1 MLKVFEKYIHEVRV
15 RCCINLLLK
24 YAGQVLIIAGVI
36 AVIAVMT
43 EKLLALQVINI
54 NTSIGFSIVFAAVI
68 LGIWI
73 YKRPSKLQISLLLDE
88 RMGLK
93 ERFSTAL
100 NISDQ
105 HDAFSEAACREA
117 LNKAQSLNL
126 QGHFPI
132 KLSKGWVYTSTL
144 WLIVVLLFAFMPQK
158 DLLGIENRKEKENQS
173 AIQKEKAESKVKE
186 AAESVKLTMNKISD
200 PNIAE
205 ALGKLNQMPAGA
217 KPEDVKRD
225 AIRQLGDLSE
235 KVKDMQKSETLAS
248 MKMMQEMLKQL
259 KGSPDSFSSKLRM
272 ELAKGNF
279 GQASALLKQM
289 QNELKEGKL
298 SEEQKKQLSDQ
309 MQALAKAL
317 DDLAKQNEQLEKE
330 LEAMGLN
337 KELAQ
342 MGGKELREALQKQG
356 LNSDQIKDLM
366 DKAAASKMAQQRMAQ
381 MANAM
386 AGSGMGG
393 AQGMSSGDELA
404 DAIEQLDGLE
414 ALQQQMMMTDASLRE
429 IARAIGS
436 LGQGMGQGLGN
447 DGGQRPWDEGDTS
460 RLGDGT
466 GGPGMG
472 SGTRDTDDEGDYNT
486 KKDLINRPPQ
496 KGPIIASWYFK
507 DIQVEGETKRDLSEV
522 IQAGRD
528 NAAEAIS
535 ENEIPRRYEE
545 AIKSY
550 FGDIEQTFPAAEKA
564 GEGQ

>member
-1 MLKVFEKYIHEVRV
+1 MLKIFEKNIHAVWV
-15 RCCINLLLK
+15 RCSINLLLK
-24 YAGQVLIIAGVI
+24 YAGQILIIAGVI
-36 AVIAVMT
+36 AIIAVMT
-43 EKLLALQVINI
+43 EKLLALEVINS
-54 NTSIGFSIVFAAVI
+54 NTLIGFLLFVATAIFA
-68 LGIWI
+68 IWF
-73 YKRPSKLQISLLLDE
+73 YKQPSKLQISLLLDQ

-100 NISDQ
+100 KISDN
-105 HDAFSEAACREA
+105 HDAFSEAACKEA
-117 LNKAQSLNL
+117 LNKAESMNL
-126 QGHFPI
+126 HGHFPI
-132 KLSKGWVYTSTL
+132 KLSKGWAYTSTL

-158 DLLGIENRKEKENQS
+158 DLLGIQNRRNKENQ
-173 AIQKEKAESKVKE
+173 AAKQKEDAESKVKE
-186 AAESVKLTMNKISD
+186 ATASVKIQMKKIND

-205 ALGKLNQMPAGA
+205 ALGKLSQLPEGA
-217 KPEDVKRD
+217 KPEEVKRD

-235 KVKDMQKSETLAS
+235 KVKNMQKSETLAS
-248 MKMMQEMLKQL
+248 MKMMQQMLKQL

-289 QNELKEGKL
+289 QNEIKEDKLSDEQKKKL
-298 SEEQKKQLSDQ
+298 SEQ
-309 MQALAKAL
+309 MQALSKAL
-317 DDLAKQNEQLEKE
+317 EDLAKQSDEFEKE
-330 LEAMGLN
+330 LESMGLD
-337 KELAQ
+337 KELAK
-342 MGGKELREALQKQG
+342 MGKKELKEALQKQG
-356 LNSDQIKDLM
+356 LSSDQIEDLM
-366 DKAAASKMAQQRMAQ
+366 NKAAASKMARDKLSQ

-393 AQGMSSGDELA
+393 GAGMSTGDELS

-414 ALQQQMMMTDASLRE
+414 ALQQQMMLTEASLNE

-447 DGGQRPWDEGDTS
+447 GQGPWDEGDTS
-460 RLGDGT
+460 RVGNGT

-472 SGTRDTDDEGDYNT
+472 TGTRPTDDEGDYDT
-486 KKDLINRPPQ
+486 KKDIINRPPQ
-496 KGPIIASWYFK
+496 QGPIIASWYFK

-522 IQAGRD
+522 IQTGRD

-550 FGDIEQTFPAAEKA
+550 FGNIEQNFPATGDSEV
-564 GEGQ
+564 EE

>member
-1 MLKVFEKYIHEVRV
+1 MLKVFEKYIHKVRV
-15 RCCINLLLK
+15 RCGINLLLK

-36 AVIAVMT
+36 AMIAVMI
-43 EKLLALQVINI
+43 EKLLALRVINI

-73 YKRPSKLQISLLLDE
+73 YKQPSKLQISLLLDE

-100 NISDQ
+100 KISDQ
-105 HDAFSEAACREA
+105 HDAFSEAACKEA

-144 WLIVVLLFAFMPQK
+144 WLVVVLLFAFMPQK
-158 DLLGIENRKEKENQS
+158 DLLGIQNRKDKDHL
-173 AIQKEKAESKVKE
+173 AVIQKEKAESKVKE

-205 ALGKLNQMPAGA
+205 ALGKLNQLPAGA

-272 ELAKGNF
+272 ELSKGNF
-279 GQASALLKQM
+279 GQAAALLKQM

-298 SEEQKKQLSDQ
+298 SDDQKKQLSEQ
-309 MQALAKAL
+309 MQTLAKAL
-317 DDLAKQNEQLEKE
+317 EDLAKQSDQLEKE

-342 MGGKELREALQKQG
+342 MGEKELREALQKQG

-366 DKAAASKMAQQRMAQ
+366 DKAAASNMAQQKLAQ

-436 LGQGMGQGLGN
+436 LGEGMGQGLGS
-447 DGGQRPWDEGDTS
+447 DGQGPWDEGDTS

-472 SGTRDTDDEGDYNT
+472 SGTRPSDDEGDYDT

-550 FGDIEQTFPAAEKA
+550 FGDIEQTFPAAEKS
-564 GEGQ
+564 GEEQ